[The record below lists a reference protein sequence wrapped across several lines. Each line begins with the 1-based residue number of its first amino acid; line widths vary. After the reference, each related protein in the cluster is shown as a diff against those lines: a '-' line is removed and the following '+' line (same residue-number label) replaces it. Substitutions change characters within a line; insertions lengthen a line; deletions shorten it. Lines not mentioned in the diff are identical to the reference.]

1 LLKNNI
7 KKGKK
12 MNPES
17 LIFNAILNIA
27 QQEIANKGV
36 DRTVAIEN
44 ATQAVDLMLTKAR
57 ELALKY
63 DNSSN

>member
-1 LLKNNI
+1 
-7 KKGKK
+7 

-44 ATQAVDLMLTKAR
+44 ATQAVDLMLAKAR